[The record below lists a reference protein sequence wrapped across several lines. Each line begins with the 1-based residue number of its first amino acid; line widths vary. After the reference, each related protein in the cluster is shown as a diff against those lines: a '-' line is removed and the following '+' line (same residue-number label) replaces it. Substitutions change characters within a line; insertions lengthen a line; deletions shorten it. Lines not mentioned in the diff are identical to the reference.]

1 MANRRISYTERDFE
15 GLRQD
20 LINYTQ
26 QYYPDTIDNFNDASV
41 YSVFLDLNAAIGDNL
56 HYHIDR
62 SIQETVLQYAQQ
74 RSSIYNIARTYGLK
88 IPGNRPSVALAD
100 LSITVPAFGDKEDTR
115 YLGILR
121 AGSQFLGAG
130 QVFENVYDIDFSSQY
145 NNQGFPN
152 QTKIPNFD
160 SNNRLINYTITK
172 REVFVNGVTKI
183 FKKVINPSD
192 VRPFYEFFL
201 PDRNVLSVT
210 AVIQKD
216 GTTYQTTPTYQE
228 FLNPLNRWYEVDAL
242 AEDTIFIEDPTKPSD
257 RPGIKVG
264 RYIKTDTRFI
274 TEFTPEGFLKLT
286 FGNGTTT
293 PEQQLNQF
301 ARTGVP
307 LRIQDYQNN
316 IGLGTTVKPN
326 TTLFVQY
333 RIGGGLA
340 SNVGVNV
347 INQVGTINFFVNG
360 PSENINQTVI
370 GSLQVNNVTAAI
382 GGANQPTIEE
392 ARQMVSFN
400 FSAQKRAVT
409 INDYKS
415 LIETMPGKFGAPAK
429 VSITEQNNKI
439 LIQILSYD
447 TNGSLTAN
455 VSNTLAQNIATYLSN
470 YRMIND
476 YIQVEAAQVIDLEFE
491 YSIVFDSTQNQGQV
505 ITQVIDQTQTFMSPQ
520 LRDLG
525 ENVNISNLR
534 RIIQD
539 IPGVVSVADL
549 KVFNKVGGQYS
560 SSETSQRY
568 SNDVTKQIQ
577 LIDETIY
584 AQPNQIYQVRF
595 PNKDIKVRIKN
606 LKTVDFS

>member
-88 IPGNRPSVALAD
+88 IPGNRPSVALVD

-121 AGSQFLGAG
+121 SGSQFLGAG

-172 REVFVNGVTKI
+172 REVVVNGVTKI

-192 VRPFYEFFL
+192 VTPFYEFFL
-201 PDRNVLSVT
+201 PDRNVLSVSSI
-210 AVIQKD
+210 IQKD

-242 AEDTIFIEDPTKPSD
+242 AENTIFVEDPTKPSD

-264 RYIKTDTRFI
+264 RYIETDTRFI

-293 PEQQLNQF
+293 PEQQLAQF
-301 ARTGVP
+301 SRTGVP

-360 PSENINQTVI
+360 PSENLNQTVI

-400 FSAQKRAVT
+400 FAAQKRAVT

-415 LIETMPGKFGAPAK
+415 LISTMPGKFGAPAK

-476 YIQVEAAQVIDLEFE
+476 YIQVEASQVIDLEFE

-520 LRDLG
+520 VRDLG

-539 IPGVVSVADL
+539 IPGVVSVADI

-568 SNDVTKQIQ
+568 SNNETKQIQ

>member
-172 REVFVNGVTKI
+172 REVVVNGVTKI

>member
-88 IPGNRPSVALAD
+88 IPGNRPSVALVD

-130 QVFENVYDIDFSSQY
+130 QIFENVYDIDFSSQY

-160 SNNRLINYTITK
+160 SNNRLVNYTITK
-172 REVFVNGVTKI
+172 REVVVNGVTKV
-183 FKKVINPSD
+183 FKKVVNPSD

-210 AVIQKD
+210 SVIQKD

-242 AEDTIFIEDPTKPSD
+242 AEDTVFVEDPTKPSD

-293 PEQQLNQF
+293 PEQQLAQF
-301 ARTGVP
+301 SRTGVP

-409 INDYKS
+409 INDYQS

-439 LIQILSYD
+439 IIQILSYD
-447 TNGSLTAN
+447 TNGALTSN

-520 LRDLG
+520 IRTLG
-525 ENVNISNLR
+525 QNVNISNLR
-534 RIIQD
+534 SIIQD
-539 IPGVVSVADL
+539 IPGVVSVADI
-549 KVFNKVGGQYS
+549 KVYNKVGGQYS

-568 SNDVTKQIQ
+568 SDNVTKQIQ

-584 AQPNQIYQVRF
+584 AQPNQIYQVRY

>member
-88 IPGNRPSVALAD
+88 IPGNRPSVALVD

-130 QVFENVYDIDFSSQY
+130 QIFENVYDIDFSSQY

-160 SNNRLINYTITK
+160 SNNRLVNYTITK
-172 REVFVNGVTKI
+172 REVVVNGVTKV
-183 FKKVINPSD
+183 FKKVVNPSD

-210 AVIQKD
+210 SVIQKD

-242 AEDTIFIEDPTKPSD
+242 AEDTVFVEDPTKPSD

-293 PEQQLNQF
+293 PEQQLAQF
-301 ARTGVP
+301 SRTGVP

-409 INDYKS
+409 INDYQS

-439 LIQILSYD
+439 IIQILSYD
-447 TNGSLTAN
+447 TNGALTSN

-520 LRDLG
+520 IRTLG
-525 ENVNISNLR
+525 QNVNVSELR

-539 IPGVVSVADL
+539 IPGVVSVADI

-568 SNDVTKQIQ
+568 SDNVTKQIQ

-584 AQPNQIYQVRF
+584 AQPNQIYQVRY

>member
-88 IPGNRPSVALAD
+88 IPGNRPSVALVD

-121 AGSQFLGAG
+121 SGSQFLGAG

-172 REVFVNGVTKI
+172 REVVVNGVTKI

-201 PDRNVLSVT
+201 PDRNVLSVS
-210 AVIQKD
+210 AIIQKD

-242 AEDTIFIEDPTKPSD
+242 AENTIFVEDPTKPSD
-257 RPGIKVG
+257 RAGIKVG
-264 RYIKTDTRFI
+264 RYIETDTRFI

-293 PEQQLNQF
+293 PEQQLSQF
-301 ARTGVP
+301 SRTGVP

-360 PSENINQTVI
+360 PSENLNQTVN

-400 FSAQKRAVT
+400 FAAQKRAVT

-415 LIETMPGKFGAPAK
+415 LISTMPGKFGAPAK

-439 LIQILSYD
+439 LIQILSYN

-520 LRDLG
+520 VRDLG

-539 IPGVVSVADL
+539 IPGVVSVADI

-568 SNDVTKQIQ
+568 SNNETKQIQ

-606 LKTVDFS
+606 LKTVDFT

>member
-88 IPGNRPSVALAD
+88 IPGNRPSVALVD

-130 QVFENVYDIDFSSQY
+130 QIFENVYDIDFSSQY

-160 SNNRLINYTITK
+160 SNNRLVNYTITK
-172 REVFVNGVTKI
+172 REVVVNGVTKV
-183 FKKVINPSD
+183 FKKVVNPSD

-210 AVIQKD
+210 SVIQKD

-242 AEDTIFIEDPTKPSD
+242 AEDTVFVEDPTKPSD

-293 PEQQLNQF
+293 PEQQLAQF
-301 ARTGVP
+301 SRTGVP

-409 INDYKS
+409 INDYQS

-429 VSITEQNNKI
+429 VAITEQNNKI
-439 LIQILSYD
+439 IIQILSYD
-447 TNGSLTAN
+447 TNGALTSN

-520 LRDLG
+520 IRTLG
-525 ENVNISNLR
+525 QNVNISNLR
-534 RIIQD
+534 SIIQD
-539 IPGVVSVADL
+539 IPGVVSVADI
-549 KVFNKVGGQYS
+549 KVYNKVGGQYS

-568 SNDVTKQIQ
+568 SDNVTKQIQ

-584 AQPNQIYQVRF
+584 AQPNQIYQVRY

>member
-1 MANRRISYTERDFE
+1 
-15 GLRQD
+15 L
-20 LINYTQ
+20 
-26 QYYPDTIDNFNDASV
+26 V
-41 YSVFLDLNAAIGDNL
+41 
-56 HYHIDR
+56 
-62 SIQETVLQYAQQ
+62 
-74 RSSIYNIARTYGLK
+74 
-88 IPGNRPSVALAD
+88 
-100 LSITVPAFGDKEDTR
+100 
-115 YLGILR
+115 
-121 AGSQFLGAG
+121 
-130 QVFENVYDIDFSSQY
+130 
-145 NNQGFPN
+145 
-152 QTKIPNFD
+152 
-160 SNNRLINYTITK
+160 NYTITK
-172 REVFVNGVTKI
+172 REVVVNGVTKV
-183 FKKVINPSD
+183 FKKVVNPSD

-210 AVIQKD
+210 SVIQKD

-242 AEDTIFIEDPTKPSD
+242 AEDTVFVEDPTKPSD

-293 PEQQLNQF
+293 PEQQLAQF
-301 ARTGVP
+301 SRTGVP

-409 INDYKS
+409 INDYQS

-439 LIQILSYD
+439 IIQILSYD
-447 TNGSLTAN
+447 TNGALTSN

-520 LRDLG
+520 IRTLG
-525 ENVNISNLR
+525 QNVNISNLR
-534 RIIQD
+534 SIIQD
-539 IPGVVSVADL
+539 IPGVVSVADI
-549 KVFNKVGGQYS
+549 KVYNKVGGQYS

-568 SNDVTKQIQ
+568 SDNVTKQIQ

-584 AQPNQIYQVRF
+584 AQPNQIYQVRY

>member
-88 IPGNRPSVALAD
+88 IPGNRPSVALVD
-100 LSITVPAFGDKEDTR
+100 ISITVPAYGDKEDTR

-130 QVFENVYDIDFSSQY
+130 QIFENVYDIDFSSQY

-152 QTKIPNFD
+152 QTKVPNFD

-172 REVFVNGVTKI
+172 REVVVNGVTKV

-201 PDRNVLSVT
+201 PDRNVLSIT
-210 AVIQKD
+210 SVIQKD

-228 FLNPLNRWYEVDAL
+228 FLNPVNKWFEVDAL
-242 AEDTIFIEDPTKPSD
+242 AEDMVFVEDPTKPSD

-274 TEFTPEGFLKLT
+274 TEFTPQGFLKLT

-293 PEQQLNQF
+293 PEQQLSQF

-347 INQVGTINFFVNG
+347 INQVGTLNFFVNG

-392 ARQMVSFN
+392 VRQMVSFN

-409 INDYKS
+409 INDYQS
-415 LIETMPGKFGAPAK
+415 LIETMPGKYGAPAK
-429 VSITEQNNKI
+429 VAITEQNNKI

-447 TNGSLTAN
+447 TNGALTQN

-476 YIQVEAAQVIDLEFE
+476 YIQVQAAQVIDLEFE
-491 YSIVFDSTQNQGQV
+491 YSIVFDSNQNQGQV

-520 LRDLG
+520 IRNLG
-525 ENVNISNLR
+525 QNVNISELR
-534 RIIQD
+534 TIVQN
-539 IPGVVSVADL
+539 IPGVVSVADI
-549 KVFNKVGGQYS
+549 KVYNKVGGQYS

-568 SNDVTKQIQ
+568 SNSETRQIQ
-577 LIDETIY
+577 LVDETIY
-584 AQPNQIYQVRF
+584 AQPSQIYQIRF

>member
-1 MANRRISYTERDFE
+1 
-15 GLRQD
+15 
-20 LINYTQ
+20 
-26 QYYPDTIDNFNDASV
+26 
-41 YSVFLDLNAAIGDNL
+41 
-56 HYHIDR
+56 
-62 SIQETVLQYAQQ
+62 
-74 RSSIYNIARTYGLK
+74 
-88 IPGNRPSVALAD
+88 
-100 LSITVPAFGDKEDTR
+100 
-115 YLGILR
+115 
-121 AGSQFLGAG
+121 
-130 QVFENVYDIDFSSQY
+130 
-145 NNQGFPN
+145 
-152 QTKIPNFD
+152 
-160 SNNRLINYTITK
+160 
-172 REVFVNGVTKI
+172 
-183 FKKVINPSD
+183 
-192 VRPFYEFFL
+192 
-201 PDRNVLSVT
+201 
-210 AVIQKD
+210 
-216 GTTYQTTPTYQE
+216 
-228 FLNPLNRWYEVDAL
+228 
-242 AEDTIFIEDPTKPSD
+242 
-257 RPGIKVG
+257 
-264 RYIKTDTRFI
+264 
-274 TEFTPEGFLKLT
+274 
-286 FGNGTTT
+286 
-293 PEQQLNQF
+293 
-301 ARTGVP
+301 
-307 LRIQDYQNN
+307 
-316 IGLGTTVKPN
+316 
-326 TTLFVQY
+326 LFVQY

-360 PSENINQTVI
+360 PSENLNQTVI

-400 FSAQKRAVT
+400 FAAQKRAVT

-415 LIETMPGKFGAPAK
+415 LISTMPGKFGAPAK

-476 YIQVEAAQVIDLEFE
+476 YIQVEASQVIDLEFE

-520 LRDLG
+520 VRDLG

-539 IPGVVSVADL
+539 IPGVVSVADI

-568 SNDVTKQIQ
+568 SNNETKQIQ